1 MSTGRTLTRQLAER
15 IAGSEPLKDTRA
27 VEAARAGVLDW
38 LASTLAARDD
48 AGAAGI
54 IAALG
59 IGAGGTAGNGRSSVP
74 GRPER
79 LAALDAALVNG
90 YLSHA
95 LDYDDVHES
104 VRGHPS
110 AVILSALLA
119 EAEERGAAGA
129 DFLAAYIVGVEAMCR
144 LGLAL
149 GPKPYG
155 AGWHSTAILGALG
168 AAAACARLIGLDA
181 ATTAQA
187 LGLAATQAGGLRVHF
202 GTQVKPLHAGLAA
215 RSGLLAARLA
225 EAGIAGAEEP
235 LEGPLGF
242 FAALGGGAAKP
253 EKTTE
258 GWGEPWQIAEPGLW
272 FKRYPCCSASHHAAD
287 AALAIRAAR
296 RAADITAIDRVTVT
310 FPPGGDAALIVR
322 EPKTGVE
329 GRFSV
334 EYVIAAALADG
345 ELGIGTFADEP
356 IRPDLLGLA
365 AKVERR
371 YDAAVVPAPNAM
383 PKGRFTI
390 VSVAYADGST
400 YTERVDCPRGAP
412 GRPLTAE
419 ERMDKYADAARG
431 LSAAWQELPGKVG
444 RLEELTD
451 MHVLIPNT

>member
-1 MSTGRTLTRQLAER
+1 MSAGSLTRQLAER
-15 IAGSEPLKDTRA
+15 IVGSVLLKDTWA
-27 VEAARAGVLDW
+27 LEAARAGVLDW

-48 AGAAGI
+48 AGADSIA
-54 IAALG
+54 AALG
-59 IGAGGTAGNGRSSVP
+59 TGVGGTGNGRSSVP

-79 LAALDAALVNG
+79 LPALDAALVNG

-110 AVILSALLA
+110 AVILPALLA
-119 EAEERGAAGA
+119 EAEERGATGA
-129 DFLAAYIVGVEAMCR
+129 DFLAAYIVGVETMCR

-149 GPKPYG
+149 GPKPYA
-155 AGWHSTAILGALG
+155 AGWHSTAVLGVVG

-181 ATTAQA
+181 STTARA

-215 RSGLLAARLA
+215 RSGLLATRLA

-242 FAALGGGAAKP
+242 FAALGGGEAKP
-253 EKTTE
+253 EKTLE

-296 RAADITAIDRVTVT
+296 GADISAIDRVTVT

-345 ELGIGTFADEP
+345 ELGIGTFADET
-356 IRPDLLGLA
+356 IRPDLLALA
-365 AKVERR
+365 AKVQRR
-371 YDAAVVPAPNAM
+371 YDADVVPAPNAM

-390 VSVAYADGST
+390 VSVTYADGT
-400 YTERVDCPRGAP
+400 THMERVDCPRGAP

-444 RLEELTD
+444 RLERLTD

>member
-1 MSTGRTLTRQLAER
+1 MSAGSLTRRLAER
-15 IAGSEPLKDTRA
+15 IIGSEPLKDTRA
-27 VEAARAGVLDW
+27 LEAARAGVLDW

-48 AGAAGI
+48 VGADSI
-54 IAALG
+54 TAALG
-59 IGAGGTAGNGRSSVP
+59 TSMLGAGTGRSSVP
-74 GRPER
+74 GRPGR

-119 EAEERGAAGA
+119 EAEERCSTGA

-149 GPKPYG
+149 GPKPYE
-155 AGWHSTAILGALG
+155 AGWHSTSILGAMA
-168 AAAACARLIGLDA
+168 AAAACCRLAGLGADATAR
-181 ATTAQA
+181 A

-215 RSGLLAARLA
+215 RSGLLAMRLA

-242 FAALGGGAAKP
+242 FAALGGADAKP

-296 RAADITAIDRVTVT
+296 GADISVIDRVTVT

-334 EYVIAAALADG
+334 EYVVAAALADG

-356 IRPDLLGLA
+356 IRPDLLALA
-365 AKVERR
+365 AKVQRR
-371 YDAAVVPAPNAM
+371 YDADVVPAPNAM

-390 VSVAYADGST
+390 VSVTYADGST

-412 GRPLTAE
+412 GRPLTPE
-419 ERMDKYADAARG
+419 ERTVKYEDAARG
-431 LSAAWQELPGKVG
+431 LSAAWQELPGMVG
-444 RLEELTD
+444 RLEQRTD
-451 MHVLIPNT
+451 MFTLIPDI

>member
-1 MSTGRTLTRQLAER
+1 MSAGLLTRRLAER
-15 IAGSEPLKDTRA
+15 IVGSDPLKDA
-27 VEAARAGVLDW
+27 QALEAARAGVLDW

-48 AGAAGI
+48 AGADSI
-54 IAALG
+54 TAALG
-59 IGAGGTAGNGRSSVP
+59 ISMLGAGTGDSSVP
-74 GRPER
+74 GRPGR

-119 EAEERGAAGA
+119 EAEERRSTGS
-129 DFLAAYIVGVEAMCR
+129 DFLAAYVVGVETMCR

-149 GPKPYG
+149 GPKPYEV
-155 AGWHSTAILGALG
+155 GWHSTSLLGVLA
-168 AAAACARLIGLDA
+168 AAAACCRLARLSA
-181 ATTAQA
+181 NTTVRA
-187 LGLAATQAGGLRVHF
+187 LGLAVTQAGGLRVHF

-215 RSGLLAARLA
+215 RSGLLAMRLA
-225 EAGIAGAEEP
+225 EAGITGAEEP

-242 FAALGGGAAKP
+242 FAALGGVDAKP

-258 GWGEPWQIAEPGLW
+258 DWGEPWQIAEPGLW

-287 AALAIRAAR
+287 AAMTIHAACG
-296 RAADITAIDRVTVT
+296 ADISAINRVIVS
-310 FPPGGDAALIVR
+310 FPPGGDAALIVS

-345 ELGIGTFADEP
+345 ELGIGTFADKP
-356 IRPDLLGLA
+356 IRPDLLALA
-365 AKVERR
+365 AKVQRR
-371 YDAAVVPAPNAM
+371 YDTDIVPAPNAM

-390 VSVAYADGST
+390 VSVIYADGST
-400 YTERVDCPRGAP
+400 HTERVDCPRGAP
-412 GRPLTAE
+412 GHPLTQE
-419 ERMDKYADAARG
+419 ERTAKYADAVRG
-431 LSAAWQELPGKVG
+431 LSPAWQELPGKVG
-444 RLEELTD
+444 RLEQLADLYTLLPD
-451 MHVLIPNT
+451 I

>member
-1 MSTGRTLTRQLAER
+1 MSTGSLTRQLAER
-15 IAGSEPLKDTRA
+15 IVGSDPLKDTRA
-27 VEAARAGVLDW
+27 LEAARDGVLDW

-48 AGAAGI
+48 AGADS
-54 IAALG
+54 IAVALESC
-59 IGAGGTAGNGRSSVP
+59 AGGTGNGRSSVP
-74 GRPER
+74 GRPGR
-79 LAALDAALVNG
+79 LPAFDAALVNG

-110 AVILSALLA
+110 AVILPALLA
-119 EAEERGAAGA
+119 EAEERCATGA
-129 DFLAAYIVGVEAMCR
+129 DFLAAYVVGVETMCR

-149 GPKPYG
+149 GPNPYA
-155 AGWHSTAILGALG
+155 AGWHSTAVLGAVG
-168 AAAACARLIGLDA
+168 ATAACARLAGLDTS
-181 ATTAQA
+181 TTVRA

-215 RSGLLAARLA
+215 RSGLLAMRLA

-242 FAALGGGAAKP
+242 FAALGGGEAKP
-253 EKTTE
+253 EKTLE

-287 AALAIRAAR
+287 AALTIRAAHG
-296 RAADITAIDRVTVT
+296 ADISAIDRVTVT

-356 IRPDLLGLA
+356 IRPDLLALA
-365 AKVERR
+365 AKVQRC
-371 YDAAVVPAPNAM
+371 YDAAVVPAPDAM

-412 GRPLTAE
+412 GRPLTVE
-419 ERMDKYADAARG
+419 ERMDKYTDAARG

-444 RLEELTD
+444 RLEQLTD
-451 MHVLIPNT
+451 MHTLIPNT